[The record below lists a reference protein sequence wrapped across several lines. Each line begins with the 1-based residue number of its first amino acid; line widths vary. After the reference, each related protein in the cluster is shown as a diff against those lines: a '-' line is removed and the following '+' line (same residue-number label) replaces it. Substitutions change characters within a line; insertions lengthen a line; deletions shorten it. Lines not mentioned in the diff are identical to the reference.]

1 MCRCAV
7 AEPIDLQVRLA
18 LRAQLLTVPGLPAA
32 RKWENK
38 AFTPETGSPWIEE
51 AVHRETRDE
60 LVSSGLN
67 ALEGFTQY
75 TLYFP
80 PDTGVEASAV
90 LVRAIKDRF
99 QPNTAL
105 ASLLRVYRCEA
116 GPALEAEDWWQQ
128 PVTIYWWL
136 HYPRAAAA

>member
-1 MCRCAV
+1 M
-7 AEPIDLQVRLA
+7 AEPIDLRVRLA
-18 LRAQLLTVPGLPAA
+18 IRAQLLAVPGLPAL

-38 AFTPETGSPWIEE
+38 AVTPATGEAWVEE

-80 PDTGVEASAV
+80 ADSGVEASAV
-90 LVRAIKDRF
+90 LLRAIKDKF
-99 QPNTAL
+99 QPNTPL
-105 ASLLRVYRCEA
+105 GGFLRVYRCEG
-116 GPALEAEDWWQQ
+116 GPAAEAEDWWQQ

-136 HYPRAAAA
+136 HYARAAA